1 MADKPQMIKVRR
13 VAGPVVHTIGEYEW
27 SAANGFTAEVDVE
40 TAAGLLTEPRGRFSL
55 APGLTQAGRK
65 ALAEA
70 MGVEPKNIVMPED
83 APPPA
88 APEPVS
94 VSSITG
100 GKRALDLAGQGLTE
114 ARQLAALDDE
124 GIERLAA
131 GTGASRDEVRA
142 WVSQA
147 KQHEVKNGK

>member
-1 MADKPQMIKVRR
+1 MSDKKIVVSVRR
-13 VAGPVVHTIGEYEW
+13 VAGPLTHTIGDYTW
-27 SAANGFTAEVDVE
+27 DAANGFTTEVDVD

-55 APGLTQAGRK
+55 APGLSVAGRK

-70 MGVEPKNIVMPED
+70 MGVEPKNIVVED
-83 APPPA
+83 APPTAA
-88 APEPVS
+88 APPAS
-94 VSSITG
+94 ASSIVG
-100 GKRALDLAGQGLTE
+100 GKRSLDLAGLGITE

-131 GTGASRDEVRA
+131 TSGASRDEVRA

-147 KQHEVKNGK
+147 KRNEVKNG